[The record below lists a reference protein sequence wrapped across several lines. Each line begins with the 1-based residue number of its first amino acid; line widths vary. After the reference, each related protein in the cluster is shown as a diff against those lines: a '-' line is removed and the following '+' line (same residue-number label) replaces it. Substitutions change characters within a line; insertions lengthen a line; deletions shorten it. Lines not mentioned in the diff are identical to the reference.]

1 MDLRKAI
8 NFVRQECLSYQLP
21 NDKQYFDDK
30 KGEVLDFLENDVN
43 EKRFRR
49 TIEIEVLASNMKVID
64 EMAKDIE
71 EMNGRSFNK
80 GKICIKRLD
89 ITDE

>member
-8 NFVRQECLSYQLP
+8 NFIRNECLSYQLP

-30 KGEVLDFLENDVN
+30 KGKVLDFLENDIAEN
-43 EKRFRR
+43 RFRR
-49 TIEIEVLASNMKVID
+49 TIEIEVRASNMEVID

-71 EMNGRSFNK
+71 EMNGRRFNK
-80 GKICIKRLD
+80 GKICIKKLD
-89 ITDE
+89 ITYE